1 MQLCGLSTIIREYTA
16 LRSISSLPF
25 KDLIFTAAEKSCG
38 YGDDAWKISGPLHDY
53 FTENLN
59 KSQKEAIDVS
69 LSGGL
74 VASFPLGLLQLN
86 LSSLSQIFFRLVY
99 QEDPLS

>member
-1 MQLCGLSTIIREYTA
+1 MERFFLYSVFHGIDFLYFILQLCSLSTIIREYIA

-38 YGDDAWKISGPLHDY
+38 SGDDDAWKISRPLHEL

-69 LSGGL
+69 PCL
-74 VASFPLGLLQLN
+74 VIYFP
-86 LSSLSQIFFRLVY
+86 
-99 QEDPLS
+99 